1 MTSKKR
7 VFLGSV
13 KGETPRKEFYFM
25 RDDAPS
31 SVSSA
36 TPDKA
41 QLAAPLKSSLSVKS
55 VVASP
60 PPVNNTATPEKAGS
74 LPIRL
79 PERPTTSRGK
89 AHPSPDEFASYISSS
104 PPKAHESDKRVV
116 VSFNSSSSSGN
127 NNSSS
132 SKAGVFDDSSDDDDD
147 SGIVFA
153 EWRRDDDEG
162 EEEENSPKEGSE
174 GLGGTL
180 SVEQLNALR
189 GCWLF
194 GVALSV

>member
-7 VFLGSV
+7 VFLGSI

-25 RDDAPS
+25 RDDAPN
-31 SVSSA
+31 SVNSA

-41 QLAAPLKSSLSVKS
+41 QLAVPLKSSLSTKS

-60 PPVNNTATPEKAGS
+60 PVNTTTTPEKAGGS
-74 LPIRL
+74 FPTRL

-104 PPKAHESDKRVV
+104 PPKAYESDKRMVL
-116 VSFNSSSSSGN
+116 SFN
-127 NNSSS
+127 NNSHAADRES
-132 SKAGVFDDSSDDDDD
+132 AVFDDSSDDDDD

-153 EWRRDDDEG
+153 EWRRDEDEDEEE
-162 EEEENSPKEGSE
+162 EEEENAPKEVSE

>member
-1 MTSKKR
+1 MT
-7 VFLGSV
+7 
-13 KGETPRKEFYFM
+13 KGR
-25 RDDAPS
+25 
-31 SVSSA
+31 
-36 TPDKA
+36 
-41 QLAAPLKSSLSVKS
+41 
-55 VVASP
+55 
-60 PPVNNTATPEKAGS
+60 
-74 LPIRL
+74 
-79 PERPTTSRGK
+79 TTSRGK

-189 GCWLF
+189 GRRGGEASPQALF
-194 GVALSV
+194 KLATALHRRRASRDDLEQAEQLYEPLMAPDGLC